1 MRTATYTPA
10 QAAATVDRIL
20 TDGCAPDAPLTPDTT
35 IAADLRADSLN
46 PLEDRFLFL
55 MIEIAMDLE
64 IALGIEVSD
73 RSLDDVTTVAELH
86 ALACALLRDQGRL
99 TGEAA

>member
-10 QAAATVDRIL
+10 EAAATVDRIL
-20 TDGCAPDAPLTPDTT
+20 TDGCAPDVPLTPDTT
-35 IAADLRADSLN
+35 IAADLRADSLK
-46 PLEDRFLFL
+46 
-55 MIEIAMDLE
+55 MVEIAMDLE

-86 ALACALLRDQGRL
+86 TLACALLRDQGRL

>member
-35 IAADLRADSLN
+35 IAADLRADSLK
-46 PLEDRFLFL
+46 
-55 MIEIAMDLE
+55 MVEIAMDLE

-86 ALACALLRDQGRL
+86 TLACALLRDQGRL

>member
-10 QAAATVDRIL
+10 EAAATVDRIL

-35 IAADLRADSLN
+35 IAADLRADSLK
-46 PLEDRFLFL
+46 
-55 MIEIAMDLE
+55 MVEIAMDLE

-73 RSLDDVTTVAELH
+73 SSLDDVTTVAELH
-86 ALACALLRDQGRL
+86 TLACALLRDQGRL

>member
-20 TDGCAPDAPLTPDTT
+20 TSVLAPDVPLTPDTT
-35 IAADLRADSLN
+35 ITTDLRADSL
-46 PLEDRFLFL
+46 E
-55 MIEIAMDLE
+55 MVEIAMDLE

-73 RSLDDVTTVAELH
+73 RSLEGARTVADLH
-86 ALACALLRDQGRL
+86 TLACALLREQDRI
-99 TGEAA
+99 TEEAA

>member
-20 TDGCAPDAPLTPDTT
+20 TDVLAPDAPLTPDTT
-35 IAADLRADSLN
+35 IAADLRADSL
-46 PLEDRFLFL
+46 E

-86 ALACALLRDQGRL
+86 TLACALLRDQGRL

>member
-1 MRTATYTPA
+1 MM
-10 QAAATVDRIL
+10 
-20 TDGCAPDAPLTPDTT
+20 
-35 IAADLRADSLN
+35 RADSLK
-46 PLEDRFLFL
+46 
-55 MIEIAMDLE
+55 MVEIAMDLE

-86 ALACALLRDQGRL
+86 TLACALLRDQGRL

>member
-10 QAAATVDRIL
+10 EAAATVDRIL
-20 TDGCAPDAPLTPDTT
+20 TDGCAYDAPLTPDTT
-35 IAADLRADSLN
+35 IAADLRADSLK
-46 PLEDRFLFL
+46 

-86 ALACALLRDQGRL
+86 TLACALLRDQGRL

>member
-35 IAADLRADSLN
+35 IAADLRADSLK
-46 PLEDRFLFL
+46 
-55 MIEIAMDLE
+55 MVEIAMDLE

-73 RSLDDVTTVAELH
+73 SSLDDVTTVAELH
-86 ALACALLRDQGRL
+86 TLACALLRDQGRL

>member
-20 TDGCAPDAPLTPDTT
+20 TSVLAPDVPLTPDE
-35 IAADLRADSLN
+35 IFDAMMRADSLK
-46 PLEDRFLFL
+46 
-55 MIEIAMDLE
+55 MVEIAMDLE

-86 ALACALLRDQGRL
+86 TLACALLRDQGRL